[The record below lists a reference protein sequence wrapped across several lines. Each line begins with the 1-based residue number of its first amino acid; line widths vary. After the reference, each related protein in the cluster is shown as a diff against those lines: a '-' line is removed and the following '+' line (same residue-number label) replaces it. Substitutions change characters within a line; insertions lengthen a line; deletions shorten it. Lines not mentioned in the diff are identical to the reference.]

1 VRRITI
7 VPIVTLLCLVSVAP
21 ALAAKPTIVSFE
33 DNDAAD
39 SAFFSELCG
48 FGVTA
53 ETSGHVVIHNPTSGA
68 ATEIFNWNINILLSS
83 ESGSYHLVDAGP
95 DMTLTK
101 AGTPYFTVTG
111 RSLTFS
117 TVIGRVEVN
126 LDTGDVTYHGN
137 LVGEE
142 VFDPDWIAPICAAL
156 A

>member
-1 VRRITI
+1 
-7 VPIVTLLCLVSVAP
+7 
-21 ALAAKPTIVSFE
+21 
-33 DNDAAD
+33 
-39 SAFFSELCG
+39 
-48 FGVTA
+48 
-53 ETSGHVVIHNPTSGA
+53 
-68 ATEIFNWNINILLSS
+68 
-83 ESGSYHLVDAGP
+83 
-95 DMTLTK
+95 MTLTK